1 MDEKSIFFSMPSNK
15 TFEMKGKKTVH
26 AVTQNQEK
34 MRVSLFLAV
43 IA

>member
-1 MDEKSIFFSMPSNK
+1 MAKILACLQIKLLKWKE
-15 TFEMKGKKTVH
+15 KKTVH

-43 IA
+43 IT